1 MRRAT
6 GCYFNSE
13 LNLFDISIH
22 ALREESDAI
31 MSVIDSNKFNI
42 SIHALREESDELLY
56 NDKFK
61 INISIHALR
70 EESDIM
76 RCWKYTTK
84 KAFQSTLSV
93 RRATFIKLIYLVF
106 ITGFQSTLS
115 VRRATESKRL
125 YK

>member
-42 SIHALREESDELLY
+42 SIHALREESDLYQTNLLSFY
-56 NDKFK
+56 HW
-61 INISIHALR
+61 ISIHALR
-70 EESDIM
+70 EESD
-76 RCWKYTTK
+76 
-84 KAFQSTLSV
+84 FV
-93 RRATFIKLIYLVF
+93 YLLV
-106 ITGFQSTLS
+106 I
-115 VRRATESKRL
+115 VA
-125 YK
+125 